1 MAIWARHIKRGPPH
15 PWRHFWIACGRDNM
29 LNARDTVVAEKRRCL
44 YLAAALAIV
53 EEQQKRL
60 QEAEDEEKATPPRRR
75 TPRKVWVRE
84 WLARRQ
90 EFGQYDRLLT
100 ELHKEDQRGYKNYLR
115 ITPDLFQEMV
125 EKLTPRLQKQ
135 STFMREPLQV
145 GLKLA
150 ATLRFLA
157 TGNSYPSLQFSFRVE
172 ASTICK
178 FIPKV
183 CQAIIAVY
191 KDEVLR
197 CPKTEEMWKEVA
209 AKFSSRWNYHNCLGA
224 VDGKHIAMKK
234 PPNACSYYYNYK
246 GFHSIVLMAVADAG
260 YKFLYVDVGAEG
272 GASDGGTWSNCSLH
286 DAVEDHR
293 AGVPQPEPLP
303 NDDKPVPYHFVGDDA
318 FALRTWMMKPFSH
331 RSQVQRERIYS
342 YRLSRARRVVENAFG
357 ILSHRFRCFLT
368 TMQQHPDNINL
379 ITMCACVLHNL
390 ILIRYPHAIPEVDR
404 EDPDTHDLIPGGWR
418 LDQHLQGLMPL
429 SGHHSAREAKDQRDY
444 LSHYYMSPAGAVP
457 WQERKV
463 AP

>member
-1 MAIWARHIKRGPPH
+1 
-15 PWRHFWIACGRDNM
+15 M

-44 YLAAALAIV
+44 YLAAALAVV
-53 EEQQKRL
+53 EEQKKRL
-60 QEAEDEEKATPPRRR
+60 KEAEDEQKAAPPRRR
-75 TPRKVWVRE
+75 IHRRVWVRK
-84 WLARRQ
+84 WLSRRQ
-90 EFGQYDRLLT
+90 EFGQYERLLT
-100 ELHKEDQRGYKNYLR
+100 ELHMEDERGYKNYLR
-115 ITPDLFQEMV
+115 ITPDLFHEMV
-125 EKLTPRLQKQ
+125 KKVTPRLQKQ

-145 GLKLA
+145 GLKLVV
-150 ATLRFLA
+150 TLRYLA

-172 ASTICK
+172 ASTNCK
-178 FIPKV
+178 FVPEV
-183 CQAIIAVY
+183 CRAIIEVY

-197 CPKTEEMWKEVA
+197 CPQTEEMWKEVA

-234 PPNACSYYYNYK
+234 PPNAGAYYYNYK
-246 GFHSIVLMAVADAG
+246 GFHSIVLMAVAGAD

-293 AGVPQPEPLP
+293 AGVPQPEPFP

-318 FALRTWMMKPFSH
+318 FALRTWMMKPFPH

-342 YRLSRARRVVENAFG
+342 YRLSRVRRVVENAFG
-357 ILSHRFRCFLT
+357 ILSHRFRCCLT
-368 TMQQHPDNINL
+368 TMQLQPDNINL

-390 ILIRYPHAIPEVDR
+390 MLTRYPNAVLEVDR
-404 EDPDTHDLIPGGWR
+404 EHPDTQDLIPGAWR
-418 LDQHLQGLMPL
+418 LDQQLQGLIT
-429 SGHHSAREAKDQRDY
+429 GHHSQREAKDQRDY

-457 WQERKV
+457 WQERKT